1 MYRRRRPREATA
13 SFGSSSCRNQRGLLP
28 IAVRWATGRRWS
40 TNSSISRLGR
50 PGMPWAGRARA
61 ERAGAT
67 ASASIG
73 TGFPRSRAERRAPP
87 SAGCEPAPLRAHSRA
102 SLPRT
107 GRSCGGSPRRAGAC
121 GINGRKVTQAG
132 DVLRP
137 SGQSG
142 PPSCSYVSGTASLLF
157 AGTCGYGDRS
167 SRGGEEGV
175 HSLVSGECTPGVAQR
190 AGSDHSVAKRPEE
203 DSAAC
208 ADGVSDGVSTG
219 VPRRR
224 VREPR
229 SRRHRRYPTP

>member
-1 MYRRRRPREATA
+1 MLDQGLGQDVQAAQAARGDGQLRVEFVQEPA
-13 SFGSSSCRNQRGLLP
+13 RGLLP

-102 SLPRT
+102 SLPRP

-132 DVLRP
+132 GRPASERTIRAASVLIRVWYCLAAVRRHLRLRRSKRP
-137 SGQSG
+137 GW
-142 PPSCSYVSGTASLLF
+142 
-157 AGTCGYGDRS
+157 
-167 SRGGEEGV
+167 RGRRALPGERGV
-175 HSLVSGECTPGVAQR
+175 HAGGFHSEQGRITPLRSALQR
-190 AGSDHSVAKRPEE
+190 ILRH
-203 DSAAC
+203 
-208 ADGVSDGVSTG
+208 
-219 VPRRR
+219 
-224 VREPR
+224 VRTA
-229 SRRHRRYPTP
+229 YPTV